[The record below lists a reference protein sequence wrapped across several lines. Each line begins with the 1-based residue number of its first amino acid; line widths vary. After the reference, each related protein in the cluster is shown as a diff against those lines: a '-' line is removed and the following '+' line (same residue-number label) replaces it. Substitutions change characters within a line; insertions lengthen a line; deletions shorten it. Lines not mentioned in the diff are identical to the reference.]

1 MCALTTSLKA
11 RRKGMELKMKYLKK
25 LELSDEMFTEKE
37 KKKIEKYYEKGNNY
51 YNDIKKAD
59 N

>member
-1 MCALTTSLKA
+1 MV
-11 RRKGMELKMKYLKK
+11 LKMKYLKK

-51 YNDIKKAD
+51 YNSVEKSIYQEEEK
-59 N
+59 

>member
-1 MCALTTSLKA
+1 
-11 RRKGMELKMKYLKK
+11 MKYLKK

-37 KKKIEKYYEKGNNY
+37 KKKIEKYYEKGNDY
-51 YNDIKKAD
+51 YNNIEISTKKRT

>member
-1 MCALTTSLKA
+1 
-11 RRKGMELKMKYLKK
+11 MKFLRK

-51 YNDIKKAD
+51 SNAIKEAEKKED
-59 N
+59 

>member
-1 MCALTTSLKA
+1 
-11 RRKGMELKMKYLKK
+11 MKYLKK

-37 KKKIEKYYEKGNNY
+37 KKKLEKAYELGNDY
-51 YNDIKKAD
+51 YNSVKKAKD

>member
-1 MCALTTSLKA
+1 
-11 RRKGMELKMKYLKK
+11 MKYLKK

-37 KKKIEKYYEKGNNY
+37 KQQLEKNYELGNDY
-51 YNDIKKAD
+51 YNEVSSSDKKT

>member
-1 MCALTTSLKA
+1 
-11 RRKGMELKMKYLKK
+11 MKYLKK

-37 KKKIEKYYEKGNNY
+37 KKKIEKHYEKGNDYANS
-51 YNDIKKAD
+51 IKYSNKS